1 MELDKDDRVI
11 YIGMMVSLGL
21 SALGSVFIGSV
32 YLYFTDIRSFAFK
45 LVFYMSVMDLGHAI
59 GFFLPPGFEVLCQI
73 QAAVTS
79 YFSLASVLW
88 TGVIAFT
95 LYQAVMKDK
104 RDVEKWELRFVLF
117 ANGLP
122 ILALIP
128 PLAQQQ
134 YGEAQGWC
142 WIQATGE
149 YHVQGTI
156 WRVVTFYLP
165 LWLVI
170 AFNSFVYYKIIKN
183 VKKDVGLLG
192 SDTQLAQKLIQKL
205 RIYPFIL
212 IFCYTVPTINRIYD
226 FIRPTDMNF
235 WLTFCAAVLMSL
247 CGLLNALV
255 YGFTDTVR
263 MRLKHWIQGRPMHEI
278 TATGSINSEVAV

>member
-1 MELDKDDRVI
+1 MELDRDDSVI

-21 SALGSVFIGSV
+21 SALGSIFVGAV

-45 LVFYMSVMDLGHAI
+45 LVFYLSLMDLCHAI
-59 GFFLPPGFEVLCQI
+59 GFSIPPGKSVLCQI

-79 YFSLASVLW
+79 YFSLSSVLW
-88 TGVIAFT
+88 TGVIALT
-95 LYQAVMKDK
+95 LYLAVMKDK
-104 RDVEKWELRFVLF
+104 RDVERLELRFILF

-122 ILALIP
+122 FLALIP

-134 YGEAQGWC
+134 YGLAQGWC
-142 WIQATGE
+142 WIKAKGE
-149 YHVQGTI
+149 YRLQGTI

-183 VKKDVGLLG
+183 VKQDVGLLG
-192 SDTQLAQKLIQKL
+192 SDIQLAQKLIQKL
-205 RIYPFIL
+205 RMYPFIL
-212 IFCYTVPTINRIYD
+212 IFCYSLATINRIYD
-226 FIRPTDMNF
+226 FIRPDNMNF
-235 WLTFCAAVLMSL
+235 WLTFCAAVIMSL
-247 CGLLNALV
+247 CGLLNAVV

-263 MRLKHWIQGRPMHEI
+263 TRIKHWLQGRPMQDI
-278 TATGSINSEVAV
+278 SVTGSINSEAAV